1 MSKPGST
8 PPKVWANRADFNA
21 WRGAW
26 PGRPCT
32 CYLDDYSMETRF
44 SADCPHHGDK
54 LQGADKA
61 TLARRKR
68 LGCTHP
74 IGTPCWGPR
83 GANTNHVNPVNPMDP
98 PANPK
103 GAPMATM
110 KELQTDRNPPPAHY
124 SGAIEPWDYWAAHNL
139 DPWEANAVKYI
150 TRAGRKDTATA
161 ADDYRKAR
169 DYLNYLILREE
180 NKRDSK

>member
-8 PPKVWANRADFNA
+8 PPKVWASRADFNA
-21 WRGAW
+21 WRDAWRDARW
-26 PGRPCT
+26 PGRHCT

-74 IGTPCWGPR
+74 VGTPCWGPG
-83 GANTNHVNPVNPMDP
+83 GAQTGHRPDL
-98 PANPK
+98 K
-103 GAPMATM
+103 DAPMATM
-110 KELQTDRNPPPAHY
+110 KELNDARNPPPAHY

-180 NKRDSK
+180 NKRDIK